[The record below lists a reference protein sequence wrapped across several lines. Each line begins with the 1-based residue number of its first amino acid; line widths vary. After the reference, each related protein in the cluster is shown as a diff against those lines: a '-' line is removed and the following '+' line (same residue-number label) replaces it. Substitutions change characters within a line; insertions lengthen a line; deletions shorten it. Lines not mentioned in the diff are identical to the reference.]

1 MEFQDLSYLP
11 FPTQSGRVP
20 LFPSVKAL
28 GLMCFP
34 ACCGKRDCEVG
45 KGSFPPF
52 LPSLLP
58 LFLPTFFSPLSS
70 VSSDFF
76 FLIWI
81 PFQKCQ
87 DYLRFAPNQTQTTAA
102 AGNQENFTKNL
113 PDQQNTPPFHFSTG
127 RVSEPS
133 HQGPFPSC
141 RFSH

>member
-1 MEFQDLSYLP
+1 MFSRLRE
-11 FPTQSGRVP
+11 TGT
-20 LFPSVKAL
+20 AN
-28 GLMCFP
+28 
-34 ACCGKRDCEVG
+34 VG
-45 KGSFPPF
+45 KGSFPLF

-102 AGNQENFTKNL
+102 AGNQENVTKNL

-127 RVSEPS
+127 RVSEP
-133 HQGPFPSC
+133 GEKGESC
-141 RFSH
+141 AWAGESFETPHIIVNHFRMGGLGT